1 MNREE
6 VIALADKYELPTY
19 RRLGIVATRGVGS
32 WLHDIDGREYLDLY
46 GGHAVTLLGHCPPA
60 VVDAITHQAKDLLF
74 YSNLVHLP
82 ARASAA
88 QRLVRLSPFEE
99 GRAFFCNSG
108 AEANETALKIA
119 RKATGRTRVLAYE
132 GGFHGRTLGALAA
145 STVAPR
151 EAQADPIIPPGGAY
165 AIEPFGT
172 LPDENVAAVIVE
184 PIQSM
189 GGMRM
194 MSREFAEALRTRC
207 DEVGALLIFDEVQT
221 APARTGSWFFGDAYD
236 MRPDLITI
244 AKAVAAGFPAG
255 VVLMSGA
262 VAATVDYGD
271 QGTTFG
277 GGPLAAAAIDTTLEV
292 LETMDAPAAA
302 RRIEETVRAALPGA
316 EVLGRGAL
324 LGIVGPGSVAGTA
337 ADAAVAGRE
346 VVTRLRE
353 KHGVLVG
360 GCPGDPRVLR
370 LMPPL
375 NVTDAELEFGLAAIR
390 EEIA

>member
-1 MNREE
+1 VNRDE
-6 VIALADKYELPTY
+6 VIALADQYELPTY
-19 RRLGIVATRGVGS
+19 RRLGIVAVRGEGS

-60 VVDAITHQAKDLLF
+60 IVDAITHQAKELLF

-88 QRLVRLSPFEE
+88 ERLVRLSPFAN

-119 RKATGRTRVLAYE
+119 RKATGRTRVMAFE

-151 EAQADPIIPPGGAY
+151 EAQADPVIPAGSAY
-165 AIEPFGT
+165 SIEPWGT
-172 LPDENVAAVIVE
+172 LPGEGVGAVIVE

-194 MSREFAEALRTRC
+194 MTREIAEALRTRC
-207 DEVGALLIFDEVQT
+207 DEIGALLIFDEVQT

-236 MRPDLITI
+236 MRPDIITT
-244 AKAVAAGFPAG
+244 AKGVAAGFPAG

-262 VAATVDYGD
+262 VAETVEYGD

-277 GGPLAAAAIDTTLEV
+277 GGPLAATAIDTTLEV
-292 LETMDAPAAA
+292 LEDMDAPAAA
-302 RRIEETVRAALPGA
+302 RAIELAVRDALPGT
-316 EVLGRGAL
+316 EILGRGAL
-324 LGIVGPGSVAGTA
+324 LGVVGPGKQVVAT
-337 ADAAVAGRE
+337 
-346 VVTRLRE
+346 LRE
-353 KHGVLVG
+353 EHGVLVG

-375 NVTDAELEFGLAAIR
+375 NITPAELDFGLAAIR

>member
-6 VIALADKYELPTY
+6 VIALADRYELPTY
-19 RRLGIVATRGVGS
+19 RRLGIVAVRGEGS

-60 VVDAITHQAKDLLF
+60 IVDAITHQAKELLF

-88 QRLVRLSPFEE
+88 ERLVRLSPFAASAGG

-119 RKATGRTRVLAYE
+119 RKASGRTRVMAFE

-151 EAQADPIIPPGGAY
+151 EAQADPIIPPGSAY
-165 AIEPFGT
+165 SIVPWGT
-172 LPDENVAAVIVE
+172 LPDEGVGAVIIE

-194 MSREFAEALRTRC
+194 MTREFADALRTRC
-207 DEVGALLIFDEVQT
+207 DEIGALLIFDEVQT
-221 APARTGSWFFGDAYD
+221 APARTGAWFFGDAYGV
-236 MRPDLITI
+236 RPDIITT

-262 VAATVDYGD
+262 VAETVEYGD

-277 GGPLAAAAIDTTLEV
+277 GGPLAATAIDTTLEV
-292 LETMDAPAAA
+292 LEDMDAPVAAQA
-302 RRIEETVRAALPGA
+302 IESTVRAALPGT
-316 EVLGRGAL
+316 EILGRGAL
-324 LGIVGPGSVAGTA
+324 LGVVGPGKAVVAT
-337 ADAAVAGRE
+337 
-346 VVTRLRE
+346 LRE

-375 NVTDAELEFGLAAIR
+375 NITPAELDFGLAAIR
-390 EEIA
+390 EEIS